1 MVLEHGCPPFFFD
14 WGGGTAIADTVPAL
28 LLLPV
33 GTHSITVTDGRME
46 GDTIS
51 VTIVPAPAITATT
64 ATDVACPIG
73 ADPSIG
79 GTASIQAIGGTGAFS
94 FLWSNGDSTA
104 TVRPASGRLPSHH
117 HRRRTQTV
125 KKFPKLDLN
134 HKPASCSSA

>member
-104 TVRPASGRLPSHH
+104 TVSDLPVGVYQVTITDANADCEKIPQA
-117 HRRRTQTV
+117 R
-125 KKFPKLDLN
+125 F
-134 HKPASCSSA
+134 KP